1 MENFQF
7 RPEWDI
13 VSIISEELNLSSDAV
28 RNTVDML
35 EAEQTIPF
43 IARYR
48 KEKTANMEVAQLRE
62 VFRLLEELK
71 IVIQKAEYVAKQVH
85 AKGKL
90 TPNLLRDLQRATTV
104 CEIEQVFAPFKPAS
118 KKTLAERAK
127 QSGLEPLALQFMKG
141 TKLNFQKYIDPNVQ
155 GKETLE
161 NLKSGI
167 KHIVAESISKDQ
179 ETLCELRKM
188 PIMGDT
194 VFEVTPAKNP
204 IKGSADTP
212 RSKAKAISHEAT
224 SENYESYFNKKTY
237 HMRDIQSFHVL
248 AINRAETQKV
258 MNVKVI
264 FPEWVVR
271 NFMKYLHRRWIPP
284 AVSSED
290 YKFWEMILQDC
301 YTRFLA
307 PRLIREIRSDL
318 TKKAEK
324 ASLDVFGENLK
335 HLLMTPPVLGC
346 TIMGIDPGFSH
357 GCKIAIISETSEILQ
372 TGIVYLNLRKVC
384 ENKLIGYLKTHRCS
398 TIAIGNGT
406 ACRETEVFVSD
417 IVKKPEIAHL
427 NCRYCIVNENGA
439 SIYSVSDLAQ
449 EEMPDL
455 DPNIRSAV
463 SIARRLQNPLAEL
476 VKIDPK
482 HLGIGMYQHDLQKVP
497 LKKKLDGVVED
508 CVSFVGV
515 DINSCSPELLQYVA
529 GVGPA
534 MAKKIIKHRTM
545 KGNFQN
551 RMELQEVKGL
561 GPKTFL
567 QCAGFIRVNA
577 TSGYNTEV
585 ETDVAGSSAQVTVK
599 QEEPVVT
606 VKQEQEGF
614 AIKKE
619 DEPKSK
625 KRKAETSTKGKKK
638 LKKTYL
644 PNPLDKTWIHPESYE
659 VTERLLKLAGALKSP
674 IGSEAMREKV
684 SAIVSS
690 IGLETLAQ
698 NLEVGPHTLQ
708 VIIDGLKNPSN
719 FDVRSDFSKPLFKR
733 GLVSVNDLRVG
744 TKLTGEVVNVV
755 EFGAFVDIGVSHD
768 ALIHSSRMRNMK
780 VIRGNKVEVAIVS
793 INRAKSSS
801 GKIRI
806 SLALNRVI

>member
-237 HMRDIQSFHVL
+237 HMRDIQSFHVSSLIIQYLWSIQSCGVKCKEEINMGLCLMNKFKGHMTGKGGVFNGIAHKTPLIVVFRPVL

-427 NCRYCIVNENGA
+427 NCRY
-439 SIYSVSDLAQ
+439 
-449 EEMPDL
+449 
-455 DPNIRSAV
+455 
-463 SIARRLQNPLAEL
+463 
-476 VKIDPK
+476 
-482 HLGIGMYQHDLQKVP
+482 
-497 LKKKLDGVVED
+497 
-508 CVSFVGV
+508 
-515 DINSCSPELLQYVA
+515 
-529 GVGPA
+529 
-534 MAKKIIKHRTM
+534 
-545 KGNFQN
+545 
-551 RMELQEVKGL
+551 
-561 GPKTFL
+561 
-567 QCAGFIRVNA
+567 
-577 TSGYNTEV
+577 
-585 ETDVAGSSAQVTVK
+585 
-599 QEEPVVT
+599 
-606 VKQEQEGF
+606 
-614 AIKKE
+614 
-619 DEPKSK
+619 
-625 KRKAETSTKGKKK
+625 
-638 LKKTYL
+638 
-644 PNPLDKTWIHPESYE
+644 W
-659 VTERLLKLAGALKSP
+659 
-674 IGSEAMREKV
+674 
-684 SAIVSS
+684 
-690 IGLETLAQ
+690 
-698 NLEVGPHTLQ
+698 
-708 VIIDGLKNPSN
+708 
-719 FDVRSDFSKPLFKR
+719 
-733 GLVSVNDLRVG
+733 
-744 TKLTGEVVNVV
+744 
-755 EFGAFVDIGVSHD
+755 
-768 ALIHSSRMRNMK
+768 
-780 VIRGNKVEVAIVS
+780 
-793 INRAKSSS
+793 
-801 GKIRI
+801 
-806 SLALNRVI
+806 